1 MAFKMNGFSGF
12 KETHDIEI
20 SANDP
25 NAKQLMTN
33 EQIGEKSLEQS
44 LKDKELLELEERFGT
59 NEEGDLNTVY
69 AGSGPGMFDLAR
81 KAIKGGR
88 YLFDRLTNR

>member
-59 NEEGDLNTVY
+59 DKEGNLKAPVY
-69 AGSGPGMFDLAR
+69 AGSAPGVVDFSKKIFNLGKR
-81 KAIKGGR
+81 VLSR
-88 YLFDRLTNR
+88 

>member
-25 NAKQLMTN
+25 NAKQLMTP
-33 EQIGEKSLEQS
+33 EQIGESGFEGKNLKTSEQLEFEQRVGF
-44 LKDKELLELEERFGT
+44 DKEGNLNEKIVHGGTAGPIALSKRIIDVGKRF
-59 NEEGDLNTVY
+59 
-69 AGSGPGMFDLAR
+69 F
-81 KAIKGGR
+81 
-88 YLFDRLTNR
+88 NR